1 MKKIISIMLCIML
14 SVSMMTACGSKES
27 DNDKKDVGSETKQ
40 DVKHGAMGKKTWGCR

>member
-27 DNDKKDVGSETKQ
+27 DNDKKDVGSWSGGTRSEFSRKRKFTN
-40 DVKHGAMGKKTWGCR
+40 

>member
-27 DNDKKDVGSETKQ
+27 DNDKKDVGSETKHVFQ
-40 DVKHGAMGKKTWGCR
+40 VYINCL

>member
-40 DVKHGAMGKKTWGCR
+40 DVFKIGRASCRERV

>member
-27 DNDKKDVGSETKQ
+27 DNEKKMLVLRQ
-40 DVKHGAMGKKTWGCR
+40 NRMYLHMI

>member
-27 DNDKKDVGSETKQ
+27 DNDKKDVGLRQ
-40 DVKHGAMGKKTWGCR
+40 NRMYLHMI